1 LQPGRG
7 LARRIENVIIQE
19 GTTMRI
25 FTRRSAFGTLASFL
39 LAASAQAQEF
49 PSRPITL
56 VVGLAA
62 GGITDV
68 TARLYAEA
76 LSKLTGQRV
85 IVENRTGAGGGV
97 AAALVQNAAPDG
109 YTLLVFSGS
118 QHATVVAAGN
128 TSYDPVKGFAPISF
142 LFNSVVVLTVPT
154 DSSVR
159 SLQELHAL
167 GRSKPGGLTFGTPG
181 LGSPSHLLGAKI
193 LLADNVPFETA
204 HYRGGAPMMADL
216 VTGRVDFSWPTL
228 STAGAYI
235 ADNRL
240 RALAIDSDARWP
252 RLPEVPTL
260 NELGFGNQRVASW
273 FAVAAPAG
281 TPRLIVDRLNELF
294 IKASQDPELQRR
306 LDANGTP
313 IATST
318 PEEMGRAMEQEW
330 QTIQQLAKTLNLRPG

>member
-1 LQPGRG
+1 MRSFS
-7 LARRIENVIIQE
+7 RRCV
-19 GTTMRI
+19 
-25 FTRRSAFGTLASFL
+25 
-39 LAASAQAQEF
+39 LAALACSALIAPGSAQEF
-49 PSRPITL
+49 PNRPITL

-118 QHATVVAAGN
+118 QHATVAAVGN
-128 TSYDPVKGFAPISF
+128 AGYEPVKGFAPVTF
-142 LFNSVVVLTVPT
+142 LFNSVVVLTVPA
-154 DSSVR
+154 DSPV
-159 SLQELHAL
+159 QTMKELHEL
-167 GRSKPGGLTFGTPG
+167 GRRKPGGLTFGTPG
-181 LGSPSHLLGAKI
+181 LGSPSHLLGAKV
-193 LLADNVPFETA
+193 LLADSVPFETA

-235 ADNRL
+235 ADKRL
-240 RALAIDSDARWP
+240 RGLAIDAEARWP
-252 RLPEVPTL
+252 RLADVPTL
-260 NELGFGNQRVASW
+260 NELGFGNARVASW

-281 TPRLIVDRLNELF
+281 TPRPVVDRLNELF
-294 IKASQDPELQRR
+294 IKASQDPELIRR
-306 LDANGTP
+306 LNENGTP

-318 PEEMGRAMEQEW
+318 PEDMGRAMEQEW
-330 QTIQQLAKTLNLRPG
+330 QTMQQLVKTLNLRSP